1 MLFSGELSNSNRFVN
16 NITYPGLRIVG
27 YSSTYHVFLLG
38 LLVCESLLMS
48 GILATPLRRNHFIMC

>member
-1 MLFSGELSNSNRFVN
+1 MLFAEELSNSNRFVN

-38 LLVCESLLMS
+38 LLVCESLLMRS
-48 GILATPLRRNHFIMC
+48 ILVTRFRRIHFIMC

>member
-1 MLFSGELSNSNRFVN
+1 MLFAEDLSNSNRFVN

-38 LLVCESLLMS
+38 LLVCESLLMR
-48 GILATPLRRNHFIMC
+48 GILVTRFRRNHFIMC